1 MKTLAVF
8 PGSFDPFTLGHLDVL
23 KRACRLFGE
32 VRVCVLENAD
42 KRAVFTADER
52 VQMIRH
58 VIGDEGLVNAC
69 ADSSAGLTAQYAKSI
84 GATHLVRGLRN
95 AADYAY
101 ETEME
106 AFNRLL
112 APEVQTVYL
121 TCGAKY
127 AHVSS
132 GAVRE
137 LARYGADIGTLV
149 PDRINKIVSE
159 RLIKR

>member
-23 KRACRLFGE
+23 RRACGLFDE
-32 VRVCVLENAD
+32 VRVCVLENPD
-42 KRAVFTADER
+42 KRTVFGLWER
-52 VQMIRH
+52 EEMIRR
-58 VIGDEGLVNAC
+58 VIEDEGLTNAG
-69 ADSSAGLTAQYAKSI
+69 ADSSAGLTAQYAGSV
-84 GATHLVRGLRN
+84 GATHIVRGLRN

-101 ETEME
+101 EAEME

-121 TCGAKY
+121 TCDPQY

-132 GAVRE
+132 SAVRE